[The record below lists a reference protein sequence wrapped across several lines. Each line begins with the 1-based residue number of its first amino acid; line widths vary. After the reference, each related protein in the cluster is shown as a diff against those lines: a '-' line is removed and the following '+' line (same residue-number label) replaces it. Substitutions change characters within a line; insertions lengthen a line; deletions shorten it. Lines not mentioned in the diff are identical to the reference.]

1 MHFKRKIY
9 ATYETKKQ
17 TMHSKFFFFK
27 RSFDWKLSSYDLPNF
42 LGKKSFLLK
51 YSKYL
56 IGIHNRKDLF
66 TSKLH
71 SFDLKCVIWL
81 MKIGDVSNMLEVF
94 YQRRGWLEWKG
105 KVMGEYNYT
114 MTSIN
119 IWRQSSLI
127 ERLLDTSEITVK
139 DEIIIKN

>member
-1 MHFKRKIY
+1 
-9 ATYETKKQ
+9 
-17 TMHSKFFFFK
+17 
-27 RSFDWKLSSYDLPNF
+27 
-42 LGKKSFLLK
+42 
-51 YSKYL
+51 
-56 IGIHNRKDLF
+56 
-66 TSKLH
+66 
-71 SFDLKCVIWL
+71 
-81 MKIGDVSNMLEVF
+81 MLEVF
-94 YQRRGWLEWKG
+94 YQRKGWLEWKG

>member
-1 MHFKRKIY
+1 MQHM
-9 ATYETKKQ
+9 KQ
-17 TMHSKFFFFK
+17 KSKPCTPSFFFLKEALIESCLHTIYRIF
-27 RSFDWKLSSYDLPNF
+27 WE
-42 LGKKSFLLK
+42 KKSFLLK

-81 MKIGDVSNMLEVF
+81 MKIGHVSNMLEVF
-94 YQRRGWLEWKG
+94 YQRKGWLEWKG

>member
-1 MHFKRKIY
+1 MRY
-9 ATYETKKQ
+9 
-17 TMHSKFFFFK
+17 
-27 RSFDWKLSSYDLPNF
+27 N
-42 LGKKSFLLK
+42 
-51 YSKYL
+51 
-56 IGIHNRKDLF
+56 
-66 TSKLH
+66 
-71 SFDLKCVIWL
+71 IWL

-94 YQRRGWLEWKG
+94 YQRKGWLEWKG

-119 IWRQSSLI
+119 IWHQSSLI

>member
-1 MHFKRKIY
+1 
-9 ATYETKKQ
+9 
-17 TMHSKFFFFK
+17 
-27 RSFDWKLSSYDLPNF
+27 
-42 LGKKSFLLK
+42 
-51 YSKYL
+51 
-56 IGIHNRKDLF
+56 
-66 TSKLH
+66 
-71 SFDLKCVIWL
+71 

-94 YQRRGWLEWKG
+94 YQRKGWLEWKG